1 MRKIVKQLRH
11 GQITIPKDLREAL
24 GLREDDLLSVT
35 LSEGKL
41 EIEPVKV
48 APKSGG
54 SPWAK
59 ELYEQFAPV
68 RKSMRGRSEAEI
80 NEAIDDALKETRA
93 KAPKAKAPKAKA

>member
-1 MRKIVKQLRH
+1 MKKIVKQLRH
-11 GQITIPKDLREAL
+11 GQITIPKELRDSL
-24 GLREDDLLSVT
+24 GLEEDDLLSIS
-35 LSEGKL
+35 LSKGKL

-68 RKSMRGRSEAEI
+68 RRSLRGRTEEEV
-80 NEAIDDALKETRA
+80 NEAIDDAVKEARAETR
-93 KAPKAKAPKAKA
+93 